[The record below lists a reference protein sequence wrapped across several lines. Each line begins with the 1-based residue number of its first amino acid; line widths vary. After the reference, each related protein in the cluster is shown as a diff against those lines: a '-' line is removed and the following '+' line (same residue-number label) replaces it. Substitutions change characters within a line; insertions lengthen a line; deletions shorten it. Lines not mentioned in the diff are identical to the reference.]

1 MSSFTTQI
9 RYICESLAGYDA
21 SKRYMSIDD
30 IIDKSWNKI
39 FPPSFVTFTPE
50 YRPVLAKK
58 ILKHYY
64 TREIGSET
72 FGLFQLRLD
81 AKLSVIMP
89 YYNKLYKAFEKDY
102 DILSDTDVIITHNK
116 ENSGDN
122 NANSRSNSKNE
133 YEGQD
138 INRHSNTPQGGLD
151 GIKSDRY
158 LSSADITDNKSIN
171 KNNNALKSSSNF
183 YTTEDYAQHIMGK
196 RGGMTYAYMIN
207 EYAEKLKNIDRMVI
221 SELSDLFMQVWD
233 WGCFDGEE

>member
-21 SKRYMSIDD
+21 SKGYMSIDD

-39 FPPSFVTFTPE
+39 FPPSFETFTPE
-50 YRPVLAKK
+50 YKPVLAKK

-64 TREIGSET
+64 TMEIGSET

-81 AKLSVIMP
+81 AKLSIIMP

-102 DILSDTDVIITHNK
+102 DILSDTDVTIDHNRKSKGDNGITSTGSNTNK
-116 ENSGDN
+116 NSGQ
-122 NANSRSNSKNE
+122 A
-133 YEGQD
+133 

-158 LSSADITDNKSIN
+158 LSSADITDTTDNSTGS
-171 KNNNALKSSSNF
+171 NNLKSNSNF
-183 YTTEDYAQHIMGK
+183 NTTEDYVQHISGK
-196 RGGMTYAYMIN
+196 RGGMTYAYMVS

-221 SELSDLFMQVWD
+221 NELSDLFMQVWD
-233 WGCFDGEE
+233 WGCFDGEG

>member
-1 MSSFTTQI
+1 MSSYTTQI
-9 RYICESLAGYDA
+9 RYICESLAGYERG
-21 SKRYMSIDD
+21 KGYMSVDEV
-30 IIDKSWNKI
+30 IDKSWDKI
-39 FPPSFVTFTPE
+39 FPPSFVAFTPE
-50 YRPVLAKK
+50 YRSILAKK

-89 YYNKLYKAFEKDY
+89 YYNKLYKAFDKDY
-102 DILSDTDVIITHNK
+102 DILSDTDVTIDHNRK
-116 ENSGDN
+116 SKGDN
-122 NANSRSNSKNE
+122 SANSSGNSNNE
-133 YEGQD
+133 YTGQD

-158 LSSADITDNKSIN
+158 LSSADISDSTNSN
-171 KNNNALKSSSNF
+171 KNTNALKSSSNF
-183 YTTEDYAQHIMGK
+183 NTTEDYVQHITGK
-196 RGGMTYAYMIN
+196 RGGMTYAYMVN

>member
-9 RYICESLAGYDA
+9 RYICESLAGYERG
-21 SKRYMSIDD
+21 KGYMSIDEV
-30 IIDKSWNKI
+30 IDKSWNKI

-50 YRPVLAKK
+50 YRPILAKK

-89 YYNKLYKAFEKDY
+89 YYNKLYRAFEKDY
-102 DILSDTDVIITHNK
+102 DILSDTDVTIDHNRK
-116 ENSGDN
+116 SKGDSGSTSIGN
-122 NANSRSNSKNE
+122 NTNKNT
-133 YEGQD
+133 GQA

-158 LSSADITDNKSIN
+158 LSSADITDTTDSSSGS
-171 KNNNALKSSSNF
+171 NNLKSNSNF
-183 YTTEDYAQHIMGK
+183 NTTEDYVQHITGK
-196 RGGMTYAYMIN
+196 RGGMTYAYMVN

>member
-1 MSSFTTQI
+1 MSSYTTQI
-9 RYICESLAGYDA
+9 RYICESLAGYEHG
-21 SKRYMSIDD
+21 KGYMSIDD
-30 IIDKSWNKI
+30 VIDKSWDKI
-39 FPPSFVTFTPE
+39 FPPSFVTFKPE
-50 YRPVLAKK
+50 YRPILAKK

-89 YYNKLYKAFEKDY
+89 YYNKLYKAFDKDY

-122 NANSRSNSKNE
+122 SANSSGNSKNE

-158 LSSADITDNKSIN
+158 LSSADITDNKNIN
-171 KNNNALKSSSNF
+171 KNTNALKSSSNF

-196 RGGMTYAYMIN
+196 RGGMTYAYMVN

-233 WGCFDGEE
+233 WGCFDGEK

>member
-21 SKRYMSIDD
+21 SKGYMSVDD

-39 FPPSFVTFTPE
+39 FPPSFETFTPD
-50 YRPVLAKK
+50 YKPVLAKK

-102 DILSDTDVIITHNK
+102 DILSDTDVTIDHNRK
-116 ENSGDN
+116 SKGDSGSTSTGSNTNENSGQ
-122 NANSRSNSKNE
+122 AIS
-133 YEGQD
+133 
-138 INRHSNTPQGGLD
+138 RHSNTPQGGLD

-158 LSSADITDNKSIN
+158 LSSADITDTTDNSTGS
-171 KNNNALKSSSNF
+171 NNLKSNSNF
-183 YTTEDYAQHIMGK
+183 NTTEDYVQHITGK
-196 RGGMTYAYMIN
+196 RGGMTYAYMVN
-207 EYAEKLKNIDRMVI
+207 EYAEKLKNIDHMVI

>member
-21 SKRYMSIDD
+21 SKGYMSVDD

-72 FGLFQLRLD
+72 FGLFLLRLD

-102 DILSDTDVIITHNK
+102 DILSDTDVTIDHNRK
-116 ENSGDN
+116 SKGDN
-122 NANSRSNSKNE
+122 SANSTGTSNTDNT
-133 YEGQD
+133 GQD
-138 INRHSNTPQGGLD
+138 IGRHSNTPQGGLE

-158 LSSADITDNKSIN
+158 LSSADISDTTSNS
-171 KNNNALKSSSNF
+171 KNSNTLKSSSNF
-183 YTTEDYAQHIMGK
+183 NSTEDYVQHITGK
-196 RGGMTYAYMIN
+196 RGGMTYAYMVN

>member
-1 MSSFTTQI
+1 MSSYTTQI
-9 RYICESLAGYDA
+9 RYICESLAGYER
-21 SKRYMSIDD
+21 SKGYMSVDEV
-30 IIDKSWNKI
+30 IDKSWNKI
-39 FPPSFVTFTPE
+39 FPPSFVTFKPE
-50 YRPVLAKK
+50 YRPILAKK
-58 ILKHYY
+58 ILKYYY

-89 YYNKLYKAFEKDY
+89 YYNKLYKAFDKDY

-122 NANSRSNSKNE
+122 SANSSSNSKND

-158 LSSADITDNKSIN
+158 LSSADITDNKNIN
-171 KNNNALKSSSNF
+171 KNTNALKSSSNF

-196 RGGMTYAYMIN
+196 RGGMTYAYMVN

-233 WGCFDGEE
+233 WGCFNGEK

>member
-21 SKRYMSIDD
+21 SKGYMSVDD

-39 FPPSFVTFTPE
+39 FPPSFETFTPD
-50 YRPVLAKK
+50 YKPVLAKK

-102 DILSDTDVIITHNK
+102 DILSDTDVTIDHNRK
-116 ENSGDN
+116 SKGDSGSTSTGSNTNENSGQTI
-122 NANSRSNSKNE
+122 S
-133 YEGQD
+133 
-138 INRHSNTPQGGLD
+138 RHSNTPQGGLD

-158 LSSADITDNKSIN
+158 LSSADITDTTDNSSGS
-171 KNNNALKSSSNF
+171 NNLKSNSNF
-183 YTTEDYAQHIMGK
+183 NTTEDYVQHITGK
-196 RGGMTYAYMIN
+196 RGGMTYAYMVN

-233 WGCFDGEE
+233 WGCFNGEE

>member
-21 SKRYMSIDD
+21 SKGYMSVDD

-39 FPPSFVTFTPE
+39 FPPSFVAFTPE

-102 DILSDTDVIITHNK
+102 DILSDTDVTIDHNRK
-116 ENSGDN
+116 SKGDSGSSSTGSNTNENSGQ
-122 NANSRSNSKNE
+122 A
-133 YEGQD
+133 

-158 LSSADITDNKSIN
+158 LSSADITDTTDNSSGS
-171 KNNNALKSSSNF
+171 NNLKSNSNF
-183 YTTEDYAQHIMGK
+183 NTTEDYVQHITGK
-196 RGGMTYAYMIN
+196 RGGMTYTYMIN

>member
-21 SKRYMSIDD
+21 SKGYMSVDD

-39 FPPSFVTFTPE
+39 FPPSFETFTPD
-50 YRPVLAKK
+50 YKPVLAKK

-102 DILSDTDVIITHNK
+102 DILSDTDVTIDHNRK
-116 ENSGDN
+116 SKGDSGSTSTGSNTNENSGQ
-122 NANSRSNSKNE
+122 A
-133 YEGQD
+133 

-158 LSSADITDNKSIN
+158 LSSADITDTTDNSTGS
-171 KNNNALKSSSNF
+171 NNLKSNSNF
-183 YTTEDYAQHIMGK
+183 NTTEDYVQHITGK
-196 RGGMTYAYMIN
+196 RGGMTYAYMVN

>member
-1 MSSFTTQI
+1 MSSYTTQI
-9 RYICESLAGYDA
+9 RYICESLAGYERG
-21 SKRYMSIDD
+21 KGYMSIDD
-30 IIDKSWNKI
+30 VIDKSWDKI

-50 YRPVLAKK
+50 YRPILAKK

-89 YYNKLYKAFEKDY
+89 YYNKLYKAFDKDY

-122 NANSRSNSKNE
+122 SANSSGNSKNE

-158 LSSADITDNKSIN
+158 LSSADITDNKNIN
-171 KNNNALKSSSNF
+171 KNTNELKSSSNF

-196 RGGMTYAYMIN
+196 RSGMTYAYMVN

>member
-1 MSSFTTQI
+1 MSSYTTQI
-9 RYICESLAGYDA
+9 RYICESLAGYEHG
-21 SKRYMSIDD
+21 KGYMSIDD
-30 IIDKSWNKI
+30 VIDKSWDKI

-89 YYNKLYKAFEKDY
+89 YYNKLYKAFDKDY
-102 DILSDTDVIITHNK
+102 DILSDTDVTIDHNRK
-116 ENSGDN
+116 NKGDSGSTSTGSNTNENSGQ
-122 NANSRSNSKNE
+122 A
-133 YEGQD
+133 

-158 LSSADITDNKSIN
+158 LSSADITDTTDNSTGS
-171 KNNNALKSSSNF
+171 NNLKSNSNF
-183 YTTEDYAQHIMGK
+183 NTTEDYVQHITGK
-196 RGGMTYAYMIN
+196 RGGMTYAYMVN

>member
-21 SKRYMSIDD
+21 SKGYMSVDD

-102 DILSDTDVIITHNK
+102 DILSDTDVTIDHNRK
-116 ENSGDN
+116 SKGDSGSTSTGSNTNKNSGQ
-122 NANSRSNSKNE
+122 A
-133 YEGQD
+133 

-158 LSSADITDNKSIN
+158 LSSADITDTTDNSTGS
-171 KNNNALKSSSNF
+171 NNLKSNSNF
-183 YTTEDYAQHIMGK
+183 NTTEDYVEHITGK
-196 RGGMTYAYMIN
+196 RGGMTYAYMVN

>member
-1 MSSFTTQI
+1 MSSYTTQI
-9 RYICESLAGYDA
+9 RYICESLAGYERG
-21 SKRYMSIDD
+21 KGYMSIDD
-30 IIDKSWNKI
+30 VIDKSWDKI

-89 YYNKLYKAFEKDY
+89 YYNKLYKAFDKDY
-102 DILSDTDVIITHNK
+102 DILSDTDVTIDHNRK
-116 ENSGDN
+116 SKGDSGSTSTGSNTNENSGQ
-122 NANSRSNSKNE
+122 A
-133 YEGQD
+133 

-158 LSSADITDNKSIN
+158 LSSADITDTTDNSTGS
-171 KNNNALKSSSNF
+171 NNLKSNSNF
-183 YTTEDYAQHIMGK
+183 NTTEDYVQHITGK
-196 RGGMTYAYMIN
+196 RGGMTYAYMVN

-233 WGCFDGEE
+233 WGCFDGEK

>member
-1 MSSFTTQI
+1 MSSYTTQI
-9 RYICESLAGYDA
+9 RYICESLAGYEHG
-21 SKRYMSIDD
+21 KGYMSIDD
-30 IIDKSWNKI
+30 VIDKSWDKI

-50 YRPVLAKK
+50 YRPILAKK

-81 AKLSVIMP
+81 AKLSLIMP
-89 YYNKLYKAFEKDY
+89 YYNKLYKAFDKDY

-122 NANSRSNSKNE
+122 NANSSGNSKNE

-158 LSSADITDNKSIN
+158 LSSADITDNKNIN
-171 KNNNALKSSSNF
+171 INTNALKSSSNF

-196 RGGMTYAYMIN
+196 RGGMTYAYMVN

-221 SELSDLFMQVWD
+221 SELNDLFMQVWD

>member
-21 SKRYMSIDD
+21 SKGYMSVDD

-39 FPPSFVTFTPE
+39 FPPSFETFTPE
-50 YRPVLAKK
+50 YKAVLAKK

-102 DILSDTDVIITHNK
+102 DILSDTDVTIDHNRK
-116 ENSGDN
+116 SNGGNKN
-122 NANSRSNSKNE
+122 NTSSEGTANTT
-133 YEGQD
+133 GQT
-138 INRHSNTPQGGLD
+138 ISRHSNTPQGGLD
-151 GIKSDRY
+151 GIMSDRY
-158 LSSADITDNKSIN
+158 LSSADIADTKGNDKNKTSVI
-171 KNNNALKSSSNF
+171 SNGTF
-183 YTTEDYAQHIMGK
+183 NTTEDYVQHITGK
-196 RGGMTYAYMIN
+196 RGGMTYAYMVN

>member
-1 MSSFTTQI
+1 MSSYTTQI
-9 RYICESLAGYDA
+9 RYICESLAGYEHG
-21 SKRYMSIDD
+21 KGYMSIDD
-30 IIDKSWNKI
+30 VIDKSWDKI
-39 FPPSFVTFTPE
+39 FLPSFVTFTPE

-89 YYNKLYKAFEKDY
+89 YYNKLYKAFDKDY
-102 DILSDTDVIITHNK
+102 DILSDTDVTIDHNRK
-116 ENSGDN
+116 SKGDSGSTSTGSNTNENSGQ
-122 NANSRSNSKNE
+122 A
-133 YEGQD
+133 

-158 LSSADITDNKSIN
+158 LSSADITDTTDNSTGS
-171 KNNNALKSSSNF
+171 NNLKSNSNF
-183 YTTEDYAQHIMGK
+183 NTTEDYVQHITGK
-196 RGGMTYAYMIN
+196 RGGMTYAYMVN

-233 WGCFDGEE
+233 WGCFNGEE

>member
-1 MSSFTTQI
+1 MSSYTTQI
-9 RYICESLAGYDA
+9 RYICESLAGYEHG
-21 SKRYMSIDD
+21 KGYMSIDD
-30 IIDKSWNKI
+30 VIDKSWDKI

-89 YYNKLYKAFEKDY
+89 YYNKLYKAFDKDY
-102 DILSDTDVIITHNK
+102 DILSDTDVTIDHNRK
-116 ENSGDN
+116 SKGDSGSTSTGSNTNENSGQ
-122 NANSRSNSKNE
+122 A
-133 YEGQD
+133 

-158 LSSADITDNKSIN
+158 LSSADITDTTDNSTGS
-171 KNNNALKSSSNF
+171 NNLKSNSNF
-183 YTTEDYAQHIMGK
+183 NTTEDYVQHITGK
-196 RGGMTYAYMIN
+196 RGGMTYAYMVN

>member
-21 SKRYMSIDD
+21 SKGYMSVDD

-39 FPPSFVTFTPE
+39 FPPSFETFTPD
-50 YRPVLAKK
+50 YKPVLAKK

-102 DILSDTDVIITHNK
+102 DILSDTDVTIDHNRK
-116 ENSGDN
+116 SKGDSGSTSTGSNTNENN
-122 NANSRSNSKNE
+122 
-133 YEGQD
+133 GQA

-158 LSSADITDNKSIN
+158 LSSADITDTTDSSNGS
-171 KNNNALKSSSNF
+171 NNLKSNSNF
-183 YTTEDYAQHIMGK
+183 STTEDYVEHITGK
-196 RGGMTYAYMIN
+196 RGGMTYAYMVN

>member
-21 SKRYMSIDD
+21 SKGYMSIDD

-39 FPPSFVTFTPE
+39 FPPSFETFTPE
-50 YRPVLAKK
+50 YKPVLAKK

-102 DILSDTDVIITHNK
+102 DILSDTDVTIDHNRK
-116 ENSGDN
+116 SNGGNKN
-122 NANSRSNSKNE
+122 NTSS
-133 YEGQD
+133 EGTVDTTGQA

-158 LSSADITDNKSIN
+158 LSSADITDTKGNN
-171 KNNNALKSSSNF
+171 KNKTGVISNGTF
-183 YTTEDYAQHIMGK
+183 NTTEDYVQHISGK
-196 RGGMTYAYMIN
+196 RGGMTYAYMVN

-221 SELSDLFMQVWD
+221 NELSDLFMQVWD
-233 WGCFDGEE
+233 WGCFDGEG

>member
-1 MSSFTTQI
+1 MSSYTTQI
-9 RYICESLAGYDA
+9 RYICESLAGYEHG
-21 SKRYMSIDD
+21 KGYMSIDD
-30 IIDKSWNKI
+30 VIDKSWDKI

-89 YYNKLYKAFEKDY
+89 YYNKLYKAFDKDY
-102 DILSDTDVIITHNK
+102 DILSDTDVTIDHNRK
-116 ENSGDN
+116 SKGDSGSTSTGSNTNENSGQ
-122 NANSRSNSKNE
+122 A
-133 YEGQD
+133 

-158 LSSADITDNKSIN
+158 LSSADITDTTDNSTGS
-171 KNNNALKSSSNF
+171 NNLKSNSNF
-183 YTTEDYAQHIMGK
+183 NTTEDYVQHITGK
-196 RGGMTYAYMIN
+196 RGGMTYAYMVN

-233 WGCFDGEE
+233 WGCFNGEE